1 MFSKKSYDGPPMS
14 YGSPTGYGPP
24 PGDYGYDY
32 GARSPPPG
40 SYYIEDAPQHF
51 YKWTSPPGVVRILEA
66 VIIMLCIAIFA
77 CVASTLA
84 WDYGYGL
91 GGGFGNGLG
100 GYYGSS
106 YYGSGLGY
114 NYGYGGYYGGV
125 TNPRTANGF
134 MIGMAV
140 LCFLAQL
147 GLLVASIS
155 KSSSS
160 RSRRFYLVV
169 IVVCAV
175 LAFVML
181 IASIVY
187 VVGVN
192 PQAQMTGSYY
202 YSPLLAMCSQVYSSS
217 TYLNQ
222 YIYHYCTVDP
232 QEAVAI
238 VCGFLIVLLLCLIC
252 FFAHK
257 TRSKIWK
264 YGKANIY
271 WDKAP
276 VLQEGPNVEEW
287 VKNVA
292 DGASVQDET
301 ATLAYSEKP
310 TSPVNAPPYSAPS
323 YSYVPPNTAYY
334 PSGTYSSRGDQP
346 DRATST
352 SPVEEKVK
360 EQPSKAPARRGRRR
374 RRNPELDESQY
385 ETDYTTAVESSDERD
400 QDQWA
405 SLYPPITSD
414 GARQK
419 YKQEFDTDL
428 KRYKQLCAEMDGV
441 NDRLNQLSKELDS
454 ISEDSPQ
461 YQDVAEEYNQLKDL
475 KRSPDYQ
482 TKKMETKALRN
493 KLFHIKRMVSDYDKV
508 RG

>member
-1 MFSKKSYDGPPMS
+1 MFSKKSYDGPPMG
-14 YGSPTGYGPP
+14 YAPPTG
-24 PGDYGYDY
+24 DYDYDY

-40 SYYIEDAPQHF
+40 SYYIEDMPQHF

-66 VIIMLCIAIFA
+66 VVILLCIAIFA

-84 WDYGYGL
+84 WEYSYGF
-91 GGGFGNGLG
+91 GGIYGNGLG
-100 GYYGSS
+100 GFYGSN
-106 YYGSGLGY
+106 YYGSGLNYG
-114 NYGYGGYYGGV
+114 YGYGGYYSGV
-125 TNPRTANGF
+125 TNPRAANGF
-134 MIGMAV
+134 MIAMAV

-147 GLLVASIS
+147 GLFVTSVS

-175 LAFVML
+175 LAFLML

-187 VVGVN
+187 IMGVN

-202 YSPLLAMCSQVYSSS
+202 YNPLLTMCSN
-217 TYLNQ
+217 TYMNQ
-222 YIYHYCTVDP
+222 YLYHYCTVDP

-238 VCGFLIVLLLCLIC
+238 VCGFLIVILLCLIC

-264 YGKANIY
+264 YGKPNIY
-271 WDKAP
+271 WDK
-276 VLQEGPNVEEW
+276 VSVTQEGPNVEEW

-292 DGASVQDET
+292 GGTSMQDET
-301 ATLAYSEKP
+301 ATIAYSEKP
-310 TSPVNAPPYSAPS
+310 TSPITAPPYSPPS
-323 YSYVPPNTAYY
+323 YSYHPQNGYY
-334 PSGTYSSRGDQP
+334 PSGTYSSQGP
-346 DRATST
+346 
-352 SPVEEKVK
+352 SPAEEKVR
-360 EQPSKAPARRGRRR
+360 EQPTKPPARRGRRR

-385 ETDYTTAVESSDERD
+385 ETDYTTAVESGDDRD

-414 GARQK
+414 STRQK

-441 NDRLNQLSKELDS
+441 NDRLNQLNKQLDS

-461 YQDVAEEYNQLKDL
+461 YQDVAEEYNRLKDL

-482 TKKMETKALRN
+482 TKKLETKTLRN

>member
-1 MFSKKSYDGPPMS
+1 MFSKKSYDGPP
-14 YGSPTGYGPP
+14 TGYGPP
-24 PGDYGYDY
+24 TGDYGYDY

-40 SYYIEDAPQHF
+40 SYYVEDAPQHF
-51 YKWTSPPGVVRILEA
+51 YKWTSPPGAVRILEA
-66 VIIMLCIAIFA
+66 IVILLCIAIFA

-84 WDYGYGL
+84 WEYSYGF
-91 GGGFGNGLG
+91 GGAYGNGLG
-100 GYYGSS
+100 GFYGSG

-114 NYGYGGYYGGV
+114 GYGYGYGGYYGGV
-125 TNPRTANGF
+125 NPRAANGF
-134 MIGMAV
+134 MMAMAV
-140 LCFLAQL
+140 LCFLTQL
-147 GLLVASIS
+147 GLFVASVS
-155 KSSSS
+155 KSGAA
-160 RSRRFYLVV
+160 RSRRFYLGVAV
-169 IVVCAV
+169 GCAV

-192 PQAQMTGSYY
+192 PQAQMTSSYY
-202 YSPLLAMCSQVYSSS
+202 YNPLLTMCNQVYGGN
-217 TYLNQ
+217 TYMNQ
-222 YIYHYCTVDP
+222 YLYHYCTVDP

-264 YGKANIY
+264 YGKPNIY
-271 WDKAP
+271 WDKVP
-276 VLQEGPNVEEW
+276 VVHEGPNVEEW

-310 TSPVNAPPYSAPS
+310 TSPVTAPPYSPPS
-323 YSYVPPNTAYY
+323 YSYPPQNGYY
-334 PSGTYSSRGDQP
+334 PSATYSSQGDQP
-346 DRATST
+346 DRAGSP
-352 SPVEEKVK
+352 SPVEKARGE
-360 EQPSKAPARRGRRR
+360 PSKPPARRGRRR

-385 ETDYTTAVESSDERD
+385 ETDYTTAVESGDERD
-400 QDQWA
+400 PDQWA
-405 SLYPPITSD
+405 SLYPPIASD
-414 GARQK
+414 AARQR

-428 KRYKQLCAEMDGV
+428 RRYKQLCADMDRV
-441 NDRLNQLSKELDS
+441 SDRLNQLSKQLDS
-454 ISEDSPQ
+454 LSEDSPQ
-461 YQDVAEEYNQLKDL
+461 YQEVAEEYNRLKDL

-482 TKKMETKALRN
+482 TKKLETKTLRK